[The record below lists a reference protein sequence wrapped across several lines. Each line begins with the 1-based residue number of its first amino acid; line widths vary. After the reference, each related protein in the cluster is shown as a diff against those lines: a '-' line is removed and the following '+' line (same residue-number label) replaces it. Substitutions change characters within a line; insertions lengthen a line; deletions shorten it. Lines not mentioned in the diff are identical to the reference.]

1 MSEVLSIFFATLMGF
16 AILQPVHLLWINL
29 VTDCFPAL
37 ALGMEKAEPD
47 IMKRKPRDAKA
58 GIFAG
63 GMGIDI
69 AYQGAFITLLTLGS
83 YFIGHYMESGVWE
96 ITNSAHGTTMAFVT
110 MSMAEIFH
118 SMNMRSQRGSIFKL
132 GSHNK
137 VLFWAGLGSLLAT
150 TLVCEVPF
158 LAAAFEFTSVEP
170 MEYVVALVMGALII
184 PVVELVKFIQR
195 KMNKEK

>member
-1 MSEVLSIFFATLMGF
+1 
-16 AILQPVHLLWINL
+16 
-29 VTDCFPAL
+29 
-37 ALGMEKAEPD
+37 
-47 IMKRKPRDAKA
+47 
-58 GIFAG
+58 
-63 GMGIDI
+63 
-69 AYQGAFITLLTLGS
+69 
-83 YFIGHYMESGVWE
+83 
-96 ITNSAHGTTMAFVT
+96 
-110 MSMAEIFH
+110 
-118 SMNMRSQRGSIFKL
+118 MNMRSQRGSIFKL

-170 MEYVVALVMGALII
+170 MEYIVALVMGALII